1 MNERR
6 RRCVGARDRRN
17 LRMKSRKKISKSR
30 VEESKTTSS
39 KAKAA
44 TGDGK
49 VTNGAK
55 LHHPKKAVPKRTNSE
70 GPYRY
75 RRVTYKTKAALIV
88 GYLDAHKVFTGMV
101 RPPNVAE
108 FERDTG
114 VHAGHGM
121 YGARLHEYCH
131 APRADKDGTYTVD
144 RRALR
149 AGGDG
154 RVFQNPTRP
163 TPGEGDEVAK

>member
-1 MNERR
+1 VKNER
-6 RRCVGARDRRN
+6 
-17 LRMKSRKKISKSR
+17 KISKSR
-30 VEESKTTSS
+30 GEESKTKTR
-39 KAKAA
+39 AT

-49 VTNGAK
+49 LANGAK
-55 LHHPKKAVPKRTNSE
+55 FHHPPKAVPRRTNTE

-88 GYLDAHKVFTGMV
+88 GYLDAHEVFSGKV

-163 TPGEGDEVAK
+163 ALMKAVTAEDEKGR